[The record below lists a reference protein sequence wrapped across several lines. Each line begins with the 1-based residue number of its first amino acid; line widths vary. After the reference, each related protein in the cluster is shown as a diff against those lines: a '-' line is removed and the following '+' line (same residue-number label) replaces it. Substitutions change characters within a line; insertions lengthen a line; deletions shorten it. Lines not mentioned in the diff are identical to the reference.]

1 MNARIAQRQ
10 YVAAAGVARG
20 VTFRTCVLAAS
31 RPWSA
36 LTMTG
41 MVIDPKH
48 DWPRRSR
55 VSP

>member
-1 MNARIAQRQ
+1 MSARTVQRPN
-10 YVAAAGVARG
+10 VAAAGVARD
-20 VTFRTCVLAAS
+20 VTFGTCVLAAS

-36 LTMTG
+36 LTVDL

>member
-1 MNARIAQRQ
+1 MNARTEQRQ
-10 YVAAAGVARG
+10 YVAAAGVARD
-20 VTFRTCVLAAS
+20 VTFGTCVMAAS

-36 LTMTG
+36 LTING

>member
-1 MNARIAQRQ
+1 MSARTEQRQ
-10 YVAAAGVARG
+10 YVAAAGVARD
-20 VTFRTCVLAAS
+20 VTFGTCVLAAS

-36 LTMTG
+36 LTMNT